1 MEGRL
6 VEGEDLSELLEMV
19 LEMKARLQQVFCYR
33 AWGDIG
39 GLDLES
45 RKVKVSREPTCFLG

>member
-6 VEGEDLSELLEMV
+6 VEGEELSELLEMV

-39 GLDLES
+39 
-45 RKVKVSREPTCFLG
+45 